1 MEIGNNMRAAMVV
14 RFIDQG
20 HNVQVLCADDGGLL
34 SVYFE
39 HLSFIS
45 FYRLIRK
52 AGLKMAGLKIEIGRD
67 MVRIPQIGRTCQVC
81 SAPGKKPRIRLL
93 PKLFTRP

>member
-1 MEIGNNMRAAMVV
+1 MEIRNNMRAAMVV

-20 HNVQVLCADDGGLL
+20 YNVQVLSADDGGQL

-45 FYRLIRK
+45 VYRLIRK

-67 MVRIPQIGRTCQVC
+67 MVRIPQIGQTCQVY
-81 SAPGKKPRIRLL
+81 SAPSRKPRIRLF